1 MRDAGWKRYENLEAA
16 YWRFDALH
24 NPHYHSVNPKMVGP
38 MSERDAFKSVLAV
51 EIATLEEELEQW
63 RSGKRRV
70 FWRVKWRHLF
80 AGGHMTQDW
89 GNRIEAKQHATVS
102 HEGRVYRVT
111 VGPAKK
117 KEAV

>member
-70 FWRVKWRHLF
+70 WWRTRWDDGGRADFTHLK
-80 AGGHMTQDW
+80 
-89 GNRIEAKQHATVS
+89 EARSWSKSCWSKYTL
-102 HEGRVYRVT
+102 YRVT

-117 KEAV
+117 PAKKKEAG

>member
-1 MRDAGWKRYENLEAA
+1 MGRYTETCGRCGCVYAKGAIHFGDTCDRQKAKREAGELTGLQA
-16 YWRFDALH
+16 
-24 NPHYHSVNPKMVGP
+24 
-38 MSERDAFKSVLAV
+38 
-51 EIATLEEELEQW
+51 EIAALRTELAEW

>member
-1 MRDAGWKRYENLEAA
+1 MGGRAHDCPVCKRAGCDCVCYAVTATVGQALTSTVDPRNAEARAALPGLVRALEA
-16 YWRFDALH
+16 
-24 NPHYHSVNPKMVGP
+24 
-38 MSERDAFKSVLAV
+38 ELA
-51 EIATLEEELEQW
+51 EW

-89 GNRIEAKQHATVS
+89 GNRTEAKQHAAMS
-102 HEGRVYRVT
+102 HDARVLRVT

-117 KEAV
+117 KEAG

>member
-70 FWRVKWRHLF
+70 WWRTRWDDGGRADFTHL
-80 AGGHMTQDW
+80 
-89 GNRIEAKQHATVS
+89 
-102 HEGRVYRVT
+102 
-111 VGPAKK
+111 KK
-117 KEAV
+117 RNKPPTRRPRADRE